1 MTTAWTEQVAAALD
15 GVLAEG
21 TEGAEG
27 TETPYD
33 EGFGPL
39 TVTVPADRWTQALT
53 VARDTLG
60 CTFFDWL
67 TAVDELEHGFSVV
80 CHLASLG
87 SSATARSDSP
97 DVPQANRGV
106 RHLLLRTSLPRESP
120 TLASARGVF
129 AGAGWHE
136 RETAE
141 MFGIAFTDSSA
152 VGGSDSPESAPTV
165 LQMRHLLL
173 PDEFEGHPLRK
184 DFVLASRVVKPW
196 PGAMEPGEGGEPG
209 ERGSPSRRR
218 TRPPGVPEP
227 EAGGPRAPGSAAPD
241 PLAHARPGAA
251 RPRRRAAGDH
261 DAPDATRPRAG
272 RDRSAERG
280 ERQEQAPH
288 QAQPPDQA
296 QNSGQDSGEGA
307 PDG

>member
-1 MTTAWTEQVAAALD
+1 VTTTWTEQVAAALD
-15 GVLAEG
+15 VVLADG
-21 TEGAEG
+21 TEGAEGAQG

-67 TAVDELEHGFSVV
+67 SAVDELENGFSVV
-80 CHLASLG
+80 CHLASLD
-87 SSATARSDSP
+87 SSAAARSDSP
-97 DVPQANRGV
+97 DVSQTDRGV
-106 RHLLLRTSLPRESP
+106 RHLLLRTTLPRESP

-141 MFGIAFTDSSA
+141 MFGIAFTDSSG
-152 VGGSDSPESAPTV
+152 VGGVDPPESAPTV

-173 PDEFEGHPLRK
+173 PEEFEGHPLRK

-196 PGAMEPGEGGEPG
+196 PGAKEPGEGGEPG

-227 EAGGPRAPGSAAPD
+227 EAWGPRAPGSAAPD

-251 RPRRRAAGDH
+251 RPRRRAAADR

-272 RDRSAERG
+272 RDRPAERG
-280 ERQEQAPH
+280 EGQ
-288 QAQPPDQA
+288 DQA
-296 QNSGQDSGEGA
+296 QDPGQDSGEGA